1 MPRLVP
7 TTPGLRFRAQVRGG
21 SLLHHVP
28 NRRPWFPT
36 STPPPRPSAHPSDF
50 SIRSQR
56 DYFGFNPTA
65 QQRLPFLPPLPRS
78 SIPESESIISK
89 IRAVCRCANAAS
101 FARDSLRRFVVA
113 PDIENELSSPL
124 GELLKEGVVL
134 LEMRRRNRL
143 RFRRAGC
150 RRQRQSRPQGPAPCS
165 DFSSIAI
172 AFSSPT
178 FLIR

>member
-1 MPRLVP
+1 MILSLRLKNRQWLPRNKRKCGAAGTSETAKMHHILYVEILRELLA
-7 TTPGLRFRAQVRGG
+7 TTMEGSGVGHDAEMIEAERFRAQVRGG

-89 IRAVCRCANAAS
+89 IRAVCRCAIQKS
-101 FARDSLRRFVVA
+101 FVT
-113 PDIENELSSPL
+113 
-124 GELLKEGVVL
+124 
-134 LEMRRRNRL
+134 
-143 RFRRAGC
+143 
-150 RRQRQSRPQGPAPCS
+150 Q
-165 DFSSIAI
+165 
-172 AFSSPT
+172 T
-178 FLIR
+178 